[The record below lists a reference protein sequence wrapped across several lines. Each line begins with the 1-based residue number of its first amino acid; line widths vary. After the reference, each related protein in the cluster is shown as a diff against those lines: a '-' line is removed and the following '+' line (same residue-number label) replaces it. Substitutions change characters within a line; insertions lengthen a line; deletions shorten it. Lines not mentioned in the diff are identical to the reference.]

1 MIHKQ
6 VLFVLLLLV
15 VTQSYARDRIALV
28 IGNANYDAQ
37 PLANPVNDARDIAEK
52 LHKLNFDVTFISDAN
67 QQQMELSIQT
77 FGKKLHPD
85 SVGLFYFS
93 GHGVQYEGKNYLIPI
108 GAMYR
113 VSAPD
118 HLRYKTV
125 DVGYVLGVMKQSGSG
140 LNIVFLDACRNNPFK
155 SFSRSS
161 KGRGL
166 ARISGPEG
174 TLIAYSTAPGK
185 VALDGSGRNSPY
197 TYQLLNL
204 MEQPNLPIELLLKK
218 VRANV
223 KSQTGGKQSP
233 WYEAS
238 IDGDFYFTPIPS
250 HPSQQHIRP
259 VPPTADQSPN
269 RADGESWFVIM
280 GSYPHSDRSK
290 AIYRRDTLARQAVN
304 SYIIDTDHYPNLRN
318 GLYAV
323 VVGPYSKEVASA
335 KLASLKRYVGDAYIK
350 KGH

>member
-1 MIHKQ
+1 MIQKQ
-6 VLFVLLLLV
+6 VIFVLLLLV
-15 VTQSYARDRIALV
+15 ISTHSYARDRIALV

-37 PLANPVNDARDIAEK
+37 PLSNPVNDARDISEK
-52 LHKLNFDVTFISDAN
+52 LRKLNFDVTFIYNAN
-67 QQQMELSIQT
+67 QQQMELAIQS
-77 FGKKLHPD
+77 FGEKLHSN

-93 GHGVQYEGKNYLIPI
+93 GHGVQHEGNNYLIPI
-108 GAMYR
+108 SAMSR

-125 DVGYVLGVMKQSGSG
+125 DAGYILGVMKQSGSG
-140 LNIVFLDACRNNPFK
+140 LNMVFLDACRNNPFK
-155 SFSRSS
+155 SFSRSM
-161 KGRGL
+161 GRGL
-166 ARISGPEG
+166 ARISGAEG
-174 TLIAYSTAPGK
+174 TLIAYSTSPGK

-238 IDGDFYFTPIPS
+238 IDGDFYFIPIPV
-250 HPSQQHIRP
+250 QQHISPEPRK
-259 VPPTADQSPN
+259 ADQSPKTI
-269 RADGESWFVIM
+269 DGELWFVIM
-280 GSYPHSDRSK
+280 GSYTHSKRGK
-290 AIYRRDTLARQAVN
+290 AISRKNTLTRQKVD
-304 SYIIDTDHYPNLRN
+304 SYIIDTDHYSNLRN

-323 VVGPYSKEVASA
+323 VVGPYRDS
-335 KLASLKRYVGDAYIK
+335 
-350 KGH
+350 